1 MRIEGNRMAKPNKDT
16 LLDWYRQM
24 VLIRRFEERCA
35 ELYQQGLIG
44 GFLHL
49 YIGQEATGVGAVA
62 ALGPQD
68 HVITA
73 YRDHGIALARGLDT
87 NAIMAEMLGK
97 RTGVSGGKGGSMHLA
112 NRDLHMWGGYGI
124 VGGHLPLA
132 AGIALKIKYMEEE
145 GVVLALMGDGATNI
159 GYFHEALNLSA
170 VWQLPVVW
178 LIENNQYGMGT
189 AVHRASGAKELHRRA
204 LAYSSDDGSG
214 MKMGP
219 RLDGLD
225 VMAVYEG
232 VCEAVEYARQHG
244 PILVESLTYR
254 LEGHS
259 MGDPQR
265 YRTKEEV
272 EKFVASGPIDRLRE
286 YLVQNYKNVEPAV
299 DKIDS
304 DVLKEVDEAVEFA
317 KNSPD
322 PTYDDLISHVY
333 VD

>member
-1 MRIEGNRMAKPNKDT
+1 MAKPNKDT

-35 ELYQQGLIG
+35 ELYQEGLIG

-62 ALGPQD
+62 ALRPDD

-73 YRDHGIALARGLDT
+73 YRDHGIALARGLDV
-87 NAIMAEMLGK
+87 NRVMAEMLGK

-112 NRDLHMWGGYGI
+112 DRSLNMWGGYGI

-132 AGIALKIKYMEEE
+132 AGIALKIQYMGEDS
-145 GVVLALMGDGATNI
+145 VVLALMGDGATNI

-170 VWQLPVVW
+170 VWKLPVVW

-189 AVHRASGAKELHRRA
+189 AVERASGAKELVRRA
-204 LAYSSDDGSG
+204 MAYSSEDGSG

-219 RLDGLD
+219 RIDGMD
-225 VMAVYEG
+225 VLAVYEA
-232 VCEAVEYARQHG
+232 VSEAVEYARHNG

-272 EKFVASGPIDRLRE
+272 EAYVQSGPIGRFRA
-286 YLVQNYKNVEPAV
+286 YLTETYKGIEKTL
-299 DKIDS
+299 DKIDA
-304 DVLKEVDEAVEFA
+304 DVLRTIDEAVEFA
-317 KNSPD
+317 RNSED
-322 PTYDDLISHVY
+322 PTYEDLISHVY

>member
-1 MRIEGNRMAKPNKDT
+1 MATPKKDT

-62 ALGPQD
+62 ALREND

-73 YRDHGIALARGLDT
+73 YRDHGIALARGLDPK
-87 NAIMAEMLGK
+87 AVMAEMLGK

-112 NRDLHMWGGYGI
+112 DRERHFWGGYGI

-132 AGIALKIKYMEEE
+132 AGIALAAQYEEKDE
-145 GVVLALMGDGATNI
+145 VVLALMGDGATNI
-159 GYFHEALNLSA
+159 GYFHESLNLSA
-170 VWQLPVVW
+170 VWKLPVVW

-189 AVHRASGAKELHRRA
+189 SVERASGAKELVRRA
-204 LAYSSDDGSG
+204 LAYSSEDGSG

-219 RLDGLD
+219 RIDGMD
-225 VMAVYEG
+225 VLAVHDAIS
-232 VCEAVEYARQHG
+232 EAIEHARKNG

-272 EKFVASGPIDRLRE
+272 ESFVESGPIGRFRQVLIDK
-286 YLVQNYKNVEPAV
+286 YKGVEPTL
-299 DKIDS
+299 DKIDEEALQAVE
-304 DVLKEVDEAVEFA
+304 DAVEFA
-317 KNSPD
+317 QNSED
-322 PTYDDLISHVY
+322 PTYEDLISHVY

>member
-1 MRIEGNRMAKPNKDT
+1 MAKPNKDT
-16 LLDWYRQM
+16 LLEWYRQM

-49 YIGQEATGVGAVA
+49 YIGQEATGVGALS
-62 ALGPQD
+62 ALD
-68 HVITA
+68 EKDYVITA
-73 YRDHGIALARGLDT
+73 YRDHGLALGRGMDVK
-87 NAIMAEMLGK
+87 AVMAEMLGK
-97 RTGVSGGKGGSMHLA
+97 KTGSSGGKGGSMHLA
-112 NRDLHMWGGYGI
+112 DRELNMWGGYGI

-132 AGIALKIKYMEEE
+132 AGIGLKLRYHEED
-145 GVVLALMGDGATNI
+145 GVVVAFMGDGSTNI
-159 GYFHEALNLSA
+159 GYFHESLNLSA
-170 VWQLPVVW
+170 VWKLPVVW

-204 LAYSSDDGSG
+204 MAYSSEDGSG

-219 RLDGLD
+219 RVDGMD
-225 VMAVYEG
+225 VLAVHDAIS
-232 VCEAVEYARQHG
+232 EAKEYAQKNG

-272 EKFVASGPIDRLRE
+272 EEFVTNGPIGRFRK
-286 YLVQNYKNVEPAV
+286 YLNENYKNV
-299 DKIDS
+299 DKDLDRIDEQM
-304 DVLKEVDEAVEFA
+304 LEAVNEAVKFA
-317 KNSPD
+317 EESPD
-322 PTYDDLISHVY
+322 PTYEDLISHVY

>member
-1 MRIEGNRMAKPNKDT
+1 MAKPTKDT

-35 ELYQQGLIG
+35 ELYQEGLIG

-62 ALGPQD
+62 ALRPDD

-73 YRDHGIALARGLDT
+73 YRDHGIALARGLDV
-87 NAIMAEMLGK
+87 NRVMAEMLGK

-112 NRDLHMWGGYGI
+112 DRDLHMWGGYGI

-132 AGIALKIKYMEEE
+132 AGIALKIQYMGEDS
-145 GVVLALMGDGATNI
+145 VVLALMGDGATNI

-170 VWQLPVVW
+170 VWKLPVVW

-189 AVHRASGAKELHRRA
+189 AVHRASGAKELVRRA
-204 LAYSSDDGSG
+204 MAYSSEDGSG

-219 RLDGLD
+219 RIDGMD
-225 VMAVYEG
+225 VLAVYQA
-232 VCEAVEYARQHG
+232 VSEAVEYARHNG

-272 EKFVASGPIDRLRE
+272 EAYVENGPIGRFRK
-286 YLVQNYKNVEPAV
+286 YLTETYQGIEKTL
-299 DKIDS
+299 DKIDAE
-304 DVLKEVDEAVEFA
+304 VLQTIDKAVEFA
-317 KNSPD
+317 RNSED
-322 PTYDDLISHVY
+322 PTYEDLISHVY
-333 VD
+333 AD

>member
-1 MRIEGNRMAKPNKDT
+1 MATPNKET

-35 ELYQQGLIG
+35 ELYQEGLIG

-49 YIGQEATGVGAVA
+49 YIGQEATGVGAVS
-62 ALGPQD
+62 ALTEKD
-68 HVITA
+68 HIITA
-73 YRDHGIALARGLDT
+73 YRDHGLALARGLDP

-112 NRDLHMWGGYGI
+112 NRDLHFWGGYGI

-132 AGIALKIKYMEEE
+132 AGIALSIQYQDLDE
-145 GVVLALMGDGATNI
+145 VVLAFMGDGATNI
-159 GYFHEALNLSA
+159 GYFHESLNLSA
-170 VWQLPVVW
+170 VWDLPVVW

-189 AVHRASGAKELHRRA
+189 AVDRASGATELVRRA
-204 LAYSSDDGSG
+204 MAYSSENGRG

-219 RLDGLD
+219 RLDGMD
-225 VMAVYEG
+225 VQAVHDG
-232 VCEAVEYARQHG
+232 ISEAVEYARKNG

-272 EKFVASGPIDRLRE
+272 ESYVASGPIGRFRKVLTE
-286 YLVQNYKNVEPAV
+286 KYKNIESRLDEIDAQMLQVV
-299 DKIDS
+299 DD
-304 DVLKEVDEAVEFA
+304 AVEFA
-317 KNSPD
+317 RNSDD
-322 PTYDDLISHVY
+322 PTYEDLISHVY

>member
-1 MRIEGNRMAKPNKDT
+1 MALPKKDI
-16 LLDWYRQM
+16 LLEWYRQM

-35 ELYQQGLIG
+35 ELYQRGLIG

-62 ALGPQD
+62 ALGEQD

-73 YRDHGIALARGLDT
+73 YRDHGLALARGLDV
-87 NAIMAEMLGK
+87 NAVMAEMLGR

-112 NRDLHMWGGYGI
+112 DRDLHMWGGYGI

-132 AGIALKIKYMEEE
+132 AGIALKIQYMEED
-145 GVVLALMGDGATNI
+145 GVVLAFMGDGATNI

-170 VWQLPVVW
+170 VWELPVVW

-189 AVHRASGAKELHRRA
+189 SVERASGATELVQKA
-204 LAYSSDDGSG
+204 MAYCCGPNGRG
-214 MKMGP
+214 MKKGP
-219 RLDGLD
+219 RLDGMD
-225 VMAVYEG
+225 VAEVYEG
-232 VCEAVEYARQHG
+232 ISEAVEHARKHG

-272 EKFVASGPIDRLRE
+272 ESFVENGPIGRFRSFLCDK
-286 YLVQNYKNVEPAV
+286 YKDIESTL
-299 DKIDS
+299 DKID
-304 DVLKEVDEAVEFA
+304 DDMLKTIDDAVEFA
-317 KNSPD
+317 ENSEV
-322 PTYDDLISHVY
+322 PTEEDLISHVY
-333 VD
+333 VE

>member
-1 MRIEGNRMAKPNKDT
+1 MATPKKDT

-62 ALGPQD
+62 ALREND

-73 YRDHGIALARGLDT
+73 YRDHGIALARGLDPK
-87 NAIMAEMLGK
+87 AVMAEMLGK

-112 NRDLHMWGGYGI
+112 DRERHFWGGYGI

-132 AGIALKIKYMEEE
+132 AGIALAAQYEEKDE
-145 GVVLALMGDGATNI
+145 VVLALMGDGATNI
-159 GYFHEALNLSA
+159 GYFHESLNLSA
-170 VWQLPVVW
+170 VWKLPVVW

-189 AVHRASGAKELHRRA
+189 SVERASGAKELVRRA
-204 LAYSSDDGSG
+204 LAYSSEDGSG

-219 RLDGLD
+219 RIDGMD
-225 VMAVYEG
+225 VLAVHDAIS
-232 VCEAVEYARQHG
+232 EAIEHARKNG

-272 EKFVASGPIDRLRE
+272 ESFVESGPIGSFRQVLIDK
-286 YLVQNYKNVEPAV
+286 YKGVEPTL
-299 DKIDS
+299 DKIDEEALQAVE
-304 DVLKEVDEAVEFA
+304 DAVEFA
-317 KNSPD
+317 QNSED
-322 PTYDDLISHVY
+322 PTYEDLISHVY

>member
-1 MRIEGNRMAKPNKDT
+1 MAKPNKDT

-35 ELYQQGLIG
+35 ELYQQGFIG

-49 YIGQEATGVGAVA
+49 YIGQEATGVGAVSA
-62 ALGPQD
+62 IGPDD

-73 YRDHGIALARGLDT
+73 YRDHGIALARGLDV
-87 NAIMAEMLGK
+87 NRIMAEMFGK
-97 RTGVSGGKGGSMHLA
+97 QTGVSGGKGGSMHLA

-132 AGIALKIKYMEEE
+132 AGIALKIKYMEEDN
-145 GVVLALMGDGATNI
+145 VVLALMGDGSTNI

-170 VWQLPVVW
+170 VWKLPVVW

-189 AVHRASGAKELHRRA
+189 AVARASGAKELHRRA
-204 LAYSSDDGSG
+204 MAYSSDDGSG

-219 RLDGLD
+219 RVDGMD
-225 VMAVYEG
+225 VLAVHDA
-232 VCEAVEYARQHG
+232 VSEAVDYARNNG
-244 PILVESLTYR
+244 PILLESLTYR

-272 EKFVASGPIDRLRE
+272 EQFVEHGPIGRFRQ
-286 YLVQNYKNVEPAV
+286 YLTENYKNIESTL
-299 DKIDS
+299 DKIDEAA
-304 DVLKEVDEAVEFA
+304 LKTVDDAVEFA

-322 PTYDDLISHVY
+322 PTYDDMISSVY
-333 VD
+333 VE

>member
-1 MRIEGNRMAKPNKDT
+1 MAKPNKNT

-62 ALGPQD
+62 ALTERD

-73 YRDHGIALARGLDT
+73 YRDHGIALARGLDPK
-87 NAIMAEMLGK
+87 AIMAEMLGK
-97 RTGVSGGKGGSMHLA
+97 TTGVSGGKGGSMHLA
-112 NRDLHMWGGYGI
+112 NRELHMWGGYGI
-124 VGGHLPLA
+124 VGAHLPLA
-132 AGIALKIKYMEEE
+132 AGIALKIKYMEED
-145 GVVLALMGDGATNI
+145 GVVLALMGDGSTNI

-170 VWQLPVVW
+170 VWKLPVVW
-178 LIENNQYGMGT
+178 LIENNRYGMGT
-189 AVHRASGAKELHRRA
+189 AVERASGAKELHRRA

-219 RLDGLD
+219 RLDGMD
-225 VMAVYEG
+225 VIAVYEG
-232 VCEAVEYARQHG
+232 VCEAVEYARAHG
-244 PILVESLTYR
+244 PILLESLTYR

-272 EKFVASGPIDRLRE
+272 EQFVESGPIVRFRQ
-286 YLVQNYKNVEPAV
+286 YLIENYKSIEAELNR
-299 DKIDS
+299 IDA
-304 DVLKEVDEAVEFA
+304 DALATVDEAVKFA
-317 KNSPD
+317 QDSPD
-322 PTYDDLISHVY
+322 PTYEDLISHVY

>member
-1 MRIEGNRMAKPNKDT
+1 MATPDKDT

-35 ELYQQGLIG
+35 ELYQEGLIG

-62 ALGPQD
+62 ALSEQD

-73 YRDHGIALARGLDT
+73 YRDHGIALARGLDPK
-87 NAIMAEMLGK
+87 AVMAEMLGK
-97 RTGVSGGKGGSMHLA
+97 TTGVSGGKGGSMHLA
-112 NRDLHMWGGYGI
+112 DRERHFWGGYGI

-132 AGIALKIKYMEEE
+132 AGIALSAQYQEKDE
-145 GVVLALMGDGATNI
+145 VVLCLMGDGATNI
-159 GYFHEALNLSA
+159 GYFHESLNLSA
-170 VWQLPVVW
+170 VWDLPVVW

-189 AVHRASGAKELHRRA
+189 AVARASGATELVQKA
-204 LAYSSDDGSG
+204 MAYSSDGRG
-214 MKMGP
+214 MKQGP
-219 RLDGLD
+219 RLDGMNVLE
-225 VMAVYEG
+225 VYEG
-232 VCEAVEYARQHG
+232 ISEAVEYARKNG

-272 EKFVASGPIDRLRE
+272 ESYVSTGPIGRFRNWLLDK
-286 YLVQNYKNVEPAV
+286 YKNIEPRL
-299 DKIDS
+299 DEIDQRA
-304 DVLKEVDEAVEFA
+304 LEIVDEAVEFA
-317 KNSPD
+317 RNSPD
-322 PTYDDLISHVY
+322 PTYEDLISHVY

>member
-1 MRIEGNRMAKPNKDT
+1 MAKPNKNT

-35 ELYQQGLIG
+35 ELYQRGLIG

-62 ALGPQD
+62 ALGPED

-73 YRDHGIALARGLDT
+73 YRDHGLALARGLDV
-87 NAIMAEMLGK
+87 NAVMAEMLGK

-112 NRDLHMWGGYGI
+112 DRDLHMWGGYGI

-132 AGIALKIKYMEEE
+132 AGIALKLKYMEEN
-145 GVVLALMGDGATNI
+145 GVVVAFMGDGSTNI

-189 AVHRASGAKELHRRA
+189 AVHRASGAKELHRKA
-204 LAYSSDDGSG
+204 LAYQSEDGTG
-214 MKMGP
+214 MKQGP
-219 RLDGLD
+219 RVDGMD
-225 VMAVYEG
+225 VLAVYDAIS
-232 VCEAVEYARQHG
+232 EAADYARKNG

-272 EKFVASGPIDRLRE
+272 ETYVENGPIGRFRQ
-286 YLVQNYKNVEPAV
+286 YLIENYSNVEPDL
-299 DKIDS
+299 DKIDEQA
-304 DVLKEVDEAVEFA
+304 LKAIDEAVEYA
-317 KNSPD
+317 ETSPD
-322 PTYDDLISHVY
+322 PTMDDLVSHVY

>member
-1 MRIEGNRMAKPNKDT
+1 MPKPNKDT
-16 LLDWYRQM
+16 LLEWYRQM

-62 ALGPQD
+62 ALGPED
-68 HVITA
+68 HIITA
-73 YRDHGIALARGLDT
+73 YRDHGLALARGMDV
-87 NAIMAEMLGK
+87 NAVMAEMLGK
-97 RTGVSGGKGGSMHLA
+97 RTGISGGKGGSMHLA
-112 NRDLHMWGGYGI
+112 DPELNMWGGYGI

-132 AGIALKIKYMEEE
+132 AGIALKLQYMEED
-145 GVVLALMGDGATNI
+145 GVVVAFMGDGATNI

-170 VWQLPVVW
+170 VWNLPVVW

-189 AVHRASGAKELHRRA
+189 AVERASGAKELHRKA
-204 LAYSSDDGSG
+204 LAYQSEDGSG
-214 MKMGP
+214 MKQGP
-219 RLDGLD
+219 RIDGMD
-225 VMAVYEG
+225 VLAVYEAVG
-232 VCEAVEYARQHG
+232 EAKEYAKQNG

-272 EKFVASGPIDRLRE
+272 EEFTANGPIGRFRK
-286 YLVQNYKNVEPAV
+286 YLIEEKQYANIEQDLERIDEEALQVVNDAV
-299 DKIDS
+299 KYA
-304 DVLKEVDEAVEFA
+304 EE
-317 KNSPD
+317 SPD

>member
-1 MRIEGNRMAKPNKDT
+1 MAKPNKDT

-24 VLIRRFEERCA
+24 VLIRRFEERSA

-62 ALGPQD
+62 ALREQD
-68 HVITA
+68 HVLTA
-73 YRDHGIALARGLDT
+73 YRDHGIAIARGLDV
-87 NAIMAEMLGK
+87 NALMAEMLGK

-112 NRDLHMWGGYGI
+112 NRDLRFWGGYGI

-132 AGIALKIKYMEEE
+132 AGIALAAKYQEKDE
-145 GVVLALMGDGATNI
+145 VVLAMMGDGATNI

-170 VWQLPVVW
+170 VWGLPVIW

-189 AVHRASGAKELHRRA
+189 AVDRASGASDLIDKA
-204 LAYSSDDGSG
+204 LAYCCGPDNRGMAQGERVDG
-214 MKMGP
+214 M
-219 RLDGLD
+219 D
-225 VMAVYEG
+225 VMAVYEA
-232 VCEAVEYARQHG
+232 VSEASEYVRKNG
-244 PILVESLTYR
+244 RPILMESLTYR

-272 EKFVASGPIDRLRE
+272 ESYQESGPIGRFRA
-286 YLVQNYKNVEPAV
+286 YLLETYKGVEGSL
-299 DKIDS
+299 DKIDAQ
-304 DVLKEVDEAVEFA
+304 VLQQIDEAVEFA
-317 KNSPD
+317 KNSED
-322 PTYDDLISHVY
+322 PTYEDLISHVY

>member
-1 MRIEGNRMAKPNKDT
+1 MAKPNKDT

-49 YIGQEATGVGAVA
+49 YIGQEATGVGAVSA
-62 ALGPQD
+62 IGPD
-68 HVITA
+68 DYVITA
-73 YRDHGIALARGLDT
+73 YRDHGIALARGLDV
-87 NAIMAEMLGK
+87 NHIMAEMLGK
-97 RTGVSGGKGGSMHLA
+97 QTGVSGGKGGSMHLA
-112 NRDLHMWGGYGI
+112 SRELRMWGGYGI

-132 AGIALKIKYMEEE
+132 DGIALKIQYSGEDNI
-145 GVVLALMGDGATNI
+145 VLALMGDGSTNI
-159 GYFHEALNLSA
+159 GYFHESMNLSA
-170 VWQLPVVW
+170 VWKLPVVW

-189 AVHRASGAKELHRRA
+189 AVARASGAKELVRRA
-204 LAYSSDDGSG
+204 LAYSSEDGSG

-219 RLDGLD
+219 RVDGMD
-225 VMAVYEG
+225 VLAVHDAIS
-232 VCEAVEYARQHG
+232 EAADYARKNG

-272 EKFVASGPIDRLRE
+272 EQFIANGPIGRFRN
-286 YLVQNYKNVEPAV
+286 YLTETYKNIESTL
-299 DKIDS
+299 DKID
-304 DVLKEVDEAVEFA
+304 DEMLKTVDDAVEYA

>member
-1 MRIEGNRMAKPNKDT
+1 MAKPNKDT

-35 ELYQQGLIG
+35 ELYQQGFIG

-62 ALGPQD
+62 ALGPD
-68 HVITA
+68 DSVITA
-73 YRDHGIALARGLDT
+73 YRDHGLALARGLDP
-87 NAIMAEMLGK
+87 NAVMAEMLGK

-112 NRDLHMWGGYGI
+112 DANLNMWGGYGI

-132 AGIALKIKYMEEE
+132 AGIALKSKYMGEEN
-145 GVVLALMGDGATNI
+145 VVLAFMGDGATNI
-159 GYFHEALNLSA
+159 GYFHESLNLSA
-170 VWQLPVVW
+170 VWELPVVW

-189 AVHRASGAKELHRRA
+189 SVERASGAVELVNKARA
-204 LAYSSDDGSG
+204 YCCGPDGRG
-214 MKMGP
+214 MKEGP
-219 RLDGLD
+219 RLDGMD
-225 VMAVYEG
+225 VLAVYDG
-232 VCEAVEYARQHG
+232 VLEAVEHARKHG
-244 PILVESLTYR
+244 PVLVESLTYR

-272 EKFVASGPIDRLRE
+272 EQFVENGPIGRFRQVLAE
-286 YLVQNYKNVEPAV
+286 KYQGIEPAL
-299 DKIDS
+299 DKIDA
-304 DVLKEVDEAVEFA
+304 DVLQQVDEAVEFA
-317 KNSPD
+317 KNSED
-322 PTYDDLISHVY
+322 PTYEDLIRHVY

>member
-1 MRIEGNRMAKPNKDT
+1 MAKPNKDT

-49 YIGQEATGVGAVA
+49 YIGQEATGVGAVN
-62 ALGPQD
+62 ALREQD
-68 HVITA
+68 NVITA
-73 YRDHGIALARGLDT
+73 YRDHGIALARGLDV
-87 NAIMAEMLGK
+87 NGVMAEMLGK
-97 RTGVSGGKGGSMHLA
+97 RSGVSGGKGGSMHLA
-112 NRDLHMWGGYGI
+112 DRDLGMWGGYGI

-132 AGIALKIKYMEEE
+132 SGIALAAKYQEKDE
-145 GVVLALMGDGATNI
+145 VVLAFMGDGSTNI

-170 VWQLPVVW
+170 VWELPVVW

-189 AVHRASGAKELHRRA
+189 AVHRASGATELVNKARA
-204 LAYSSDDGSG
+204 YCCGPDGRG
-214 MKMGP
+214 MKEGP
-219 RLDGLD
+219 RIDGMD
-225 VMAVYEG
+225 VEAVHYAIS
-232 VCEAVEYARQHG
+232 EAVEHARTHG

-272 EKFVASGPIDRLRE
+272 ESFVENGPIDRFRNALIDR
-286 YLVQNYKNVEPAV
+286 YKNVEDTL
-299 DKIDS
+299 DKIDA
-304 DVLKEVDEAVEFA
+304 DVLQTIDDAVEFA
-317 KNSPD
+317 ENSED
-322 PTYDDLISHVY
+322 PTMEDLISHVY

>member
-1 MRIEGNRMAKPNKDT
+1 MAKPNKDT

-35 ELYQQGLIG
+35 ELYQQGFIG

-49 YIGQEATGVGAVA
+49 YIGQEATGVGAVS
-62 ALGPQD
+62 ALGPDD

-73 YRDHGIALARGLDT
+73 YRDHGIALARGLDV
-87 NAIMAEMLGK
+87 NKVMAEMLGK

-112 NRDLHMWGGYGI
+112 DRDLHMWGGYGI

-132 AGIALKIKYMEEE
+132 AGIALKIQYMQED
-145 GVVLALMGDGATNI
+145 GVVLALMGDGSTNI
-159 GYFHEALNLSA
+159 GYFHESLNLSA
-170 VWQLPVVW
+170 VWKLPVVW

-189 AVHRASGAKELHRRA
+189 AVARASGAKELVRRA
-204 LAYSSDDGSG
+204 MAYSSEDGSG

-219 RLDGLD
+219 RVDGMD
-225 VMAVYEG
+225 VLAVHDAIS
-232 VCEAVEYARQHG
+232 EAADHARKNG
-244 PILVESLTYR
+244 PVLVESLTYR

-272 EKFVASGPIDRLRE
+272 EQFVENGPIGRFRQ
-286 YLVQNYKNVEPAV
+286 YLVENYKNIDSTL
-299 DKIDS
+299 DKIDA
-304 DVLKEVDEAVEFA
+304 DVLKDVDDAVEFA
-317 KNSPD
+317 KDSPD
-322 PTYDDLISHVY
+322 PTYEDLISHVY